1 MSGSSAT
8 GYRHPAAVWLGR
20 EIRHAI
26 SVGLLENPMVLYLI
40 AAGALVFMF
49 LGFLATVAVLIGQGL
64 GEWLGPRHR
73 DQG

>member
-1 MSGSSAT
+1 
-8 GYRHPAAVWLGR
+8 
-20 EIRHAI
+20 
-26 SVGLLENPMVLYLI
+26 MVLYLI